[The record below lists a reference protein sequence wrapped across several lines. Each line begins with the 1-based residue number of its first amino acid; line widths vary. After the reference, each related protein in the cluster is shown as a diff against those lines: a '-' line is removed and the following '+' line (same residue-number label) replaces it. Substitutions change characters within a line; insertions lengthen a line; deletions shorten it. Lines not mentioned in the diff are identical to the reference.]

1 MGDDVL
7 RWGGTA
13 HLREPSQVS
22 RAPIG
27 PAHVPAIVSE
37 QKGFETICGV
47 CEIADSIFPRTGKI
61 TNSFLFHLREIDSSE
76 ISRTS

>member
-7 RWGGTA
+7 RGCGTD
-13 HLREPSQVS
+13 HLGEPPQVS

-47 CEIADSIFPRTGKI
+47 CEIADSIFPRTGEI
-61 TNSFLFHLREIDSSE
+61 TNGFIFDFGHIIRRYLRS
-76 ISRTS
+76 